1 MFEIE
6 VFRKQMHCIE
16 ESIYDIVGTFGAPI
30 VTHARG
36 IAPPLAPS
44 LRPWAERFWAYRMA
58 LLQAIWIKCVLCSYF
73 DKILCSFW

>member
-44 LRPWAERFWAYRMA
+44 LRP
-58 LLQAIWIKCVLCSYF
+58 
-73 DKILCSFW
+73 